1 MQFENAKWGLKRLA
15 VTQSQWSLIAA
26 AAAAAIYPMCNRQ
39 KIRGNS
45 KRGEGERRLT
55 ILVVLLQR
63 PTAVSAVAKNRKK

>member
-15 VTQSQWSLIAA
+15 VTQSQWSLMA